1 MNEAPD
7 KDMFVLGDVH
17 VRPSLLK
24 TFSPEKSLGVYLQV
38 YNAAFD
44 QASLK
49 PSLKTRY
56 KVSRDEKILIDL
68 TDEAGES
75 IQFSSGHRV
84 VLIANLAIKDLE
96 PGKYSLEVEVHD
108 RIKDQKITTRDK
120 FQVKRPLQVAASK

>member
-1 MNEAPD
+1 
-7 KDMFVLGDVH
+7 VH

-24 TFSPEKSLGVYLQV
+24 SFSSTKSLGVYLQV

-49 PSLKTRY
+49 PSLKARY
-56 KVSRDEKILIDL
+56 KVFRGEKTVIDV
-68 TDEAGES
+68 TDEAGKS

-84 VLIANLAIKDLE
+84 VLIANLPLKNLE
-96 PGKYSLEVEVHD
+96 PGKYSLELEVHD

-120 FQVKRPLQVAASK
+120 FQVVRPFEMAASK